1 MAVRDAASLLPPL
14 LLLALLHTWG
24 ARAAVEVTM
33 EEEVQVFHGDT
44 ARIPCTVTSD
54 DGSGGMIVQWFYVIS
69 SGKSH
74 LIYNQDSMEKRVV
87 KNTPYTDRIAVENN
101 GTAGGVLTI
110 SDVQLHDEVEFVCH
124 VRSLTDGTGEGRTRL
139 RVFKTPDFPTIERAE
154 KGISVDDE
162 PSKVGTCEVKNGY
175 PKPTITWYRNNM
187 PLRSITDVV
196 NLINSATTGS
206 SDLFSV
212 KSELFLKV
220 KKEDKDATFYCEVK
234 YLVPGAEK
242 MTETN
247 GINIT
252 VFYPATEVNMWV
264 ESPKRLI
271 VEGDSVKLRCSS
283 NGNVPSQE
291 FEIKDKN
298 GVSLGGSE
306 AVLEKVSRLDSG
318 VYECSVVD
326 MNTFEEL
333 TTNTAI
339 FVNYLDEAV
348 IEPKDTVLVEQRKE
362 LKATCNALSSLHTKT
377 TWLKNGK
384 EVSKGHYLSL
394 KNITYDDA
402 GLYVCIVTVP
412 EIEEMQTNASLQVH
426 VQGPPEITENKL
438 IEKETA
444 EKEVELSCH
453 VKGYPTPKI
462 TWTSSD
468 GKVIGSA
475 SHMTTELGAKSVVK
489 VKVTSNMTVICSS
502 SNSFG
507 TDSVTYSI
515 KAKITKHTTTPA
527 TTTTTTITSA
537 YTTPNV
543 STNTSTTTN
552 TAIPKSKV
560 KAETAKPP
568 EKVKKG
574 SNGVIIAVIIICIL
588 LLAILGSV
596 LYFLYKKGKICNR
609 SGKQDFTKEK
619 SGKDRIVVEMKS
631 DNTEEAIL
639 LGVNGEKQLP
649 GDQIH
654 S

>member
-1 MAVRDAASLLPPL
+1 MAVRDAASLLLPL

-54 DGSGGMIVQWFYVIS
+54 DGSGGMIVQWFYVIF

-154 KGISVDDE
+154 KGISVDDDDE

-187 PLRSITDVV
+187 PLRSIPGVV
-196 NLINSATTGS
+196 NFINSATTGS

-306 AVLEKVSRLDSG
+306 AVLAKVSRLDSG
-318 VYECSVVD
+318 VYVCTVVD

-333 TTNTAI
+333 STNTTI

-426 VQGPPEITENKL
+426 VQGPPEITEKKF

-468 GKVIGSA
+468 GKVISSA

-515 KAKITKHTTTPA
+515 KAKI
-527 TTTTTTITSA
+527 I
-537 YTTPNV
+537 
-543 STNTSTTTN
+543 
-552 TAIPKSKV
+552 

-649 GDQIH
+649 GDQ
-654 S
+654 

>member
-1 MAVRDAASLLPPL
+1 MAVRDAASLLLPL

-54 DGSGGMIVQWFYVIS
+54 DGSGGMIVQWFYVIF

-154 KGISVDDE
+154 KGISVDDDDE

-187 PLRSITDVV
+187 PLRSIPGVV
-196 NLINSATTGS
+196 NFINSATTGS

-306 AVLEKVSRLDSG
+306 AVLAKVSRLDSG
-318 VYECSVVD
+318 VYVCTVVD

-333 TTNTAI
+333 STNTTI

-426 VQGPPEITENKL
+426 VQGPPEITEKKF

-468 GKVIGSA
+468 GKVISSA

-515 KAKITKHTTTPA
+515 KAKIR
-527 TTTTTTITSA
+527 
-537 YTTPNV
+537 
-543 STNTSTTTN
+543 
-552 TAIPKSKV
+552 
-560 KAETAKPP
+560 
-568 EKVKKG
+568 

-649 GDQIH
+649 GDQ
-654 S
+654 

>member
-1 MAVRDAASLLPPL
+1 MTVRDAASLLL

-33 EEEVQVFHGDT
+33 EEEVQVFHGDS

-54 DGSGGMIVQWFYVIS
+54 DGSGGMIVQWFYVIA
-69 SGKSH
+69 SGKSQK
-74 LIYNQDSMEKRVV
+74 IYHQDSMEKLVE
-87 KNTPYTDRIAVENN
+87 KNTLYTDRITVENN

-110 SDVQLHDEVEFVCH
+110 SDVQLYDEVEFVCH
-124 VRSLTDGTGEGRTRL
+124 VRSLTDGTGEGRTKL
-139 RVFKTPDFPTIERAE
+139 RVFKTPDFPTIERVE
-154 KGISVDDE
+154 KGISVDDG

-187 PLRSITDVV
+187 PLHSTPGVV
-196 NLINSATTGS
+196 NFINSATIGSSGFFSVS
-206 SDLFSV
+206 SDLI
-212 KSELFLKV
+212 LKV
-220 KKEDKDATFYCEVK
+220 EKEDKDATFYCEVK
-234 YLVPGAEK
+234 YLVPRAEK

-252 VFYPATEVNMWV
+252 VFYPATKVNMWV

-271 VEGDSVKLRCSS
+271 VKDDSVKLRCSS
-283 NGNVPSQE
+283 NGNAPSQV
-291 FEIKDKN
+291 FEIKNKN
-298 GVSLGGSE
+298 GVSIGGSE
-306 AVLEKVSRLDSG
+306 AVLAKVSRLDSG
-318 VYECSVVD
+318 VYVCTAQD
-326 MNTFEEL
+326 MENFVEL
-333 TTNTAI
+333 STNTTI

-348 IEPKDTVLVEQRKE
+348 IEPKDTLLVEQRKE
-362 LKATCNALSSLHTKT
+362 LKATCNALSSLHTT
-377 TWLKNGK
+377 TMWLKNGK
-384 EVSKGHYLSL
+384 EVSKGHHLSL

-426 VQGPPEITENKL
+426 VQGPPEITEKKF

-475 SHMTTELGAKSVVK
+475 SHMKTELGAKSVVK
-489 VKVTSNMTVICSS
+489 VKVTSNMTVFCNS

-507 TDSVTYSI
+507 TDLVTYSI
-515 KAKITKHTTTPA
+515 KAKI
-527 TTTTTTITSA
+527 I
-537 YTTPNV
+537 
-543 STNTSTTTN
+543 
-552 TAIPKSKV
+552 

-649 GDQIH
+649 SDQ
-654 S
+654 